1 MAQLK
6 SDAQLVK
13 EYSHPAQRSIGEVQ
27 TPDPMVLV
35 REQARRRTRLR
46 HRIVLISFLACVLL
60 PAVIAVAYL
69 YAIAEDQYS
78 SKVAFSVRSSEQ
90 TPTFE
95 ILGSLTQS
103 LSGPTVDGEIVYNF
117 IQSQQMV
124 EEVLNNLPLYELY
137 NSPTKDFVF
146 RLGEDRSIED
156 LVRYWNWMSD
166 ISFDPTSGILTFE
179 ARAFDPEDAR
189 RISQAV
195 LDSSARLVN
204 ELSAK
209 ARDDAVGF
217 AADELAN
224 AEERL
229 LVLRRNIRKFREE
242 EQEIDPSANA
252 QSAIELVAGLE
263 TELAN
268 TQVRLDTVKT
278 LVSDSAPRARFLE
291 EKVNNLERQI
301 ARERSRVG
309 NATSNAGN
317 PDRKA
322 LADLLAKFE
331 EFEVRRGF
339 AENAYTTALAVYE
352 QAQAEARRQIRYLA
366 THISPTL
373 SQEPQYPDREL
384 LAAAIFGILLVGWS
398 VLVLVYYN
406 VRDRL

>member
-6 SDAQLVK
+6 SDTQLGK
-13 EYSHPAQRSIGEVQ
+13 ELRHPEQRSIGEVRA
-27 TPDPMVLV
+27 PDPMVPV
-35 REQARRRTRLR
+35 REQTRRRTRLR

-60 PAVIAVAYL
+60 PAAIAVAYL

-90 TPTFE
+90 APTFE
-95 ILGSLTQS
+95 FLGSLTQS
-103 LSGPTVDGEIVYNF
+103 LSGPAADGEIVYDF

-124 EEVLNNLPLYELY
+124 EEVLDDLPLHELY
-137 NSPTKDFVF
+137 NRPPKDFVF

-156 LVRYWNWMSD
+156 LVSYWNWMSD

-209 ARDDAVGF
+209 ARDDAVRF
-217 AADELAN
+217 AAEELAE

-229 LVLRRNIRKFREE
+229 LVLRRNIRTFRAAEL
-242 EQEIDPSANA
+242 EIDPSANA
-252 QSAIELVAGLE
+252 QTAIELIAGLE
-263 TELAN
+263 ATLAN
-268 TQVRLDTVKT
+268 TRVRLDTIKT
-278 LVSDSAPRARFLE
+278 LVSDTAPRVQFLA
-291 EKVNNLERQI
+291 EKINNLERQI

-309 NATSNAGN
+309 SATSGTGSTN
-317 PDRKA
+317 RKA
-322 LADLLAKFE
+322 LADLLAEFE
-331 EFEVRRGF
+331 EFEVRREF
-339 AENAYTTALAVYE
+339 AENAYTTALTIYE

-366 THISPTL
+366 THIMPTL
-373 SQEPQYPDREL
+373 SQEPQYPEREL

-398 VLVLVYYN
+398 VLVLIYYN

>member
-13 EYSHPAQRSIGEVQ
+13 ESTHAAQRSIGAVQ
-27 TPDPMVLV
+27 APDPVAPV

-60 PAVIAVAYL
+60 PTAVAVAYL
-69 YAIAEDQYS
+69 YAVAEDKYS

-95 ILGSLTQS
+95 FLGSLTQS
-103 LSGPTVDGEIVYNF
+103 LSGSAADGEIVYDF

-124 EEVLNNLPLYELY
+124 EGVLDDLPLHELY
-137 NSPTKDFVF
+137 NRPAQDFVF

-195 LDSSARLVN
+195 LDRSARLVN
-204 ELSAK
+204 ELSAQ
-209 ARDDAVGF
+209 ARDDAVRF
-217 AADELAN
+217 AAEELAE

-229 LVLRRNIRKFREE
+229 LVLRRNIRKFRVA

-252 QSAIELVAGLE
+252 QAAIELVSGLE
-263 TELAN
+263 AQLAD
-268 TQVRLDTVKT
+268 TRVRLDTVKT
-278 LVSDSAPRARFLE
+278 LVSDTAPRARFLE
-291 EKVNNLERQI
+291 ERINNLERQI

-309 NATSNAGN
+309 SATPGTGN
-317 PDRKA
+317 PNRKA
-322 LADLLAKFE
+322 LANLLAEFE
-331 EFEVRRGF
+331 EFEVRREF
-339 AENAYTTALAVYE
+339 AENAYTTALAIYE

-366 THISPTL
+366 THIKPTL
-373 SQEPQYPDREL
+373 SQEPQYPEREL

-398 VLVLVYYN
+398 VLVLIYYN